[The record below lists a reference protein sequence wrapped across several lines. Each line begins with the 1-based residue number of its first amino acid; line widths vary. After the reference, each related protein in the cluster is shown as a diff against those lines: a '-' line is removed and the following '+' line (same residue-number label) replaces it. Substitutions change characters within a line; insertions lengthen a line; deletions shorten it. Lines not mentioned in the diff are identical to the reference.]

1 MVKKSVIYVRVSSDI
16 QDYERQIVD
25 LTKFAKKEDFFIPE
39 DGIFEDKLSGFKD
52 ETERLGLKNLMDY
65 CLKHEIKNVLIW
77 EISRLARKHVILLN
91 LTEFFTENK
100 INVYFHNQNRW
111 LLDIDGKVNN
121 DTSMM
126 ISVMGWYGQYEA
138 KLMQDR
144 FRSRKLLNESLGKY
158 NGGKIPF
165 GYKLD
170 ELKKYI
176 INEDKVLGLDVSE
189 ADIVREVFDL
199 YEKGLVC
206 SKICMICRSKGYPKI
221 VLNTHTL
228 ARLLRNVSYIGH
240 KSTKLGN
247 RPTPPIINESQFY
260 AVNDL
265 VTLNKTKADKGKKHI
280 FLLRGILRCSVCNKF
295 YVGKQTDDG
304 YICPQNSGSNKTNN
318 NSSCNGGLIS
328 ISNLEGIVWER
339 VKYWLTKWK
348 VEGFDDEDLVYKS
361 RISEMNEQI
370 KRYNNTIQDIEK
382 QKDRLNFMFKNGGS
396 SPEDYLKELTKNISD
411 REKYVREIALLQA
424 DINEQELRKE
434 EYASM
439 GKRIENINS
448 ITDRNQM
455 KKLVKNIIK
464 EVYFYKAGLFK
475 TVLFIKYHRISTV
488 DCILY
493 NTVAKKGNVF
503 KLTFTKYFMY
513 DNSREIFYGLKD
525 MESVSKFTNTKIL
538 KENGIG
544 LDLPDYISLYDF
556 AKLTEKHN
564 RNDIEI
570 SNMIDFPIPNATNS
584 LVYKFDDLI
593 KMPEEING
601 ILTTHKYNKI
611 EYFKDLKRSRFN
623 RKKALKGSEN

>member
-1 MVKKSVIYVRVSSDI
+1 MSNKCAIYIRVSSDL
-16 QDYERQIVD
+16 QDYERQITD
-25 LTKFAKKEDFFIPE
+25 LGNFAKSNNLSFTNENIYEDRI
-39 DGIFEDKLSGFKD
+39 SGFKN
-52 ETERLGLKNLMDY
+52 ENEREGLRKL
-65 CLKHEIKNVLIW
+65 LKEVVPSGIKKILIW
-77 EISRLARKHVILLN
+77 EISRLARKHKDLLD
-91 LTEFFTENK
+91 LTEFFQENK
-100 INVYFHNQNRW
+100 IDVYFFQQRFW
-111 LLDIDGKVNN
+111 LLDETLK
-121 DTSMM
+121 
-126 ISVMGWYGQYEA
+126 ISPQAGLSIAFFGWQAGYEA
-138 KLMQDR
+138 RLTKER
-144 FRSRKLLNESLGKY
+144 FKSAKMLNESLGKY

-170 ELKKYI
+170 GIKRYI
-176 INEDKVLGLDVSE
+176 INEDKLPDLDVSE

-206 SKICMICRSKGYPKI
+206 SKICMLCRSKGYPKI

-228 ARLLRNVSYIGH
+228 ARLLRNESYIGH

-260 AVNDL
+260 AVNGL

-280 FLLRGILRCSVCNKF
+280 FLLRGILKCSVCNKF

-318 NSSCNGGLIS
+318 NSSCKGGNIS
-328 ISNLEGIVWER
+328 ISNVEGIVWER

-348 VEGFDDEDLVYKS
+348 VEGFDDEDLEYKS

-382 QKDRLNFMFKNGGS
+382 QKGRLNFMFKNGGS
-396 SPEDYLKELTKNISD
+396 SPEDYLKELTKNMSD

-424 DINEQELRKE
+424 EINEQEMRKE

-448 ITDRNQM
+448 ISDRNQM
-455 KKLVKNIIK
+455 RKLTKNIIK
-464 EVYFYKAGLFK
+464 EVYFYKADLFK

-493 NTVAKKGNVF
+493 NTVAKKGNTF
-503 KLTFTKYFMY
+503 KLTFTKYFRY
-513 DNSREIFYGLKD
+513 DDSRKIFYGLND
-525 MESVSKFTNTKIL
+525 PDSVTHFTSTETL

-556 AKLTEKHN
+556 TQLTKKYN
-564 RNDIEI
+564 RPDLKI
-570 SNMIDFPIPNATNS
+570 SNLVDFPVPDATNS
-584 LVYKFDDLI
+584 LLYTFDALI
-593 KMPEEING
+593 SIPEELDG
-601 ILTTHKYNKI
+601 LLTTHKYQKM
-611 EYFKDLKRSRFN
+611 EYFKDLKRSRFS
-623 RKKALKGSEN
+623 RKKSSTGKVV